1 MKTCKNKLL
10 ASAII
15 IAMIAV
21 AVWLSIWYSGQTRIN
36 PQNNTTTSQQ
46 TLPPNHTET
55 GVSKTLRTPPPRST
69 LKRILSIIRADKRLG
84 KAVVLDAAPWNNV
97 PPSPYP
103 SLPFSEYLPIPNNTA
118 YLHSFAE
125 ALVKGRPVGYREYML
140 PEGVALIVVETRY
153 KGGEYSI
160 IYSFIENIT
169 EWASKLAQYSVI
181 TLSLGTT
188 CEDALSRLLRSNLT
202 ESRDIIWRIPFPWNG
217 SAQDTVMNAL
227 ALVEMPVF
235 GHEWPLSLRLLEE
248 KMAWTFIAS
257 PAIFYALNQTLPP
270 HISPGQIYVDVLPRV
285 VKAVVLPGVTYYPVT
300 KYYESPVMIRLT
312 GRGVCKDYAYATAFL
327 ADSLGLI
334 AVDMF
339 GVDPRTGVNH
349 SLSGIIIPSS
359 MGIGKGVQII
369 PDIDGDNAKEY
380 LFPLVDTAKVPLNL
394 LVKAGFTKHMIIDP
408 GIPILGMDPY
418 REDIDYYWYV
428 QYLEGLDKDYRS
440 IPQPFKPPWADNI
453 DNQML
458 QIAHLYT
465 GITTNYT
472 WLAVELVRKGGITS
486 RTFSWFDIGPVSV
499 QEAFNLALSEA
510 PLDITTYTPKKWIEV
525 FTEFFTERITTPFIM
540 MASPLHIGRPAAGI
554 PKWYW
559 NLIYRLW
566 SIGSTITSPNSNGN
580 GNKPTKLLYMT
591 AYPIFQHKNNTYIF
605 LLFRGEKI
613 INGTRYIVS
622 IIPTAR
628 KGLVGVIVAIGSHIY
643 EFLYKVTPS
652 DWPVLRI
659 DKSFDGYGG
668 LVVRINRTF
677 EYRVHI
683 KINKTG
689 NKLVVRSKYSGEFLD
704 FTYYINIR
712 DNMFYM
718 KFDIVGGLPPILAA
732 EIIVHYKGDK
742 GYEELKPYV
751 YTHGTTGG
759 IVDTGEHLS
768 LIGTLSDIDYIVV
781 YVQAMAG
788 YLTIYFDLSS

>member
-1 MKTCKNKLL
+1 MKICKNKLV

-15 IAMIAV
+15 IVIIAV
-21 AVWLSIWYSGQTRIN
+21 AIWSSLWYSEQTPIN
-36 PQNNTTTSQQ
+36 PPNNTATSQQ
-46 TLPPNHTET
+46 ILPHNHPEA
-55 GVSKTLRTPPPRST
+55 GASKTLRIPPPRST
-69 LKRILSIIRADKRLG
+69 LQRILFIIRADKRLG
-84 KAVVLDAAPWNNV
+84 KAAVLDAAPWNNV

-103 SLPFSEYLPIPNNTA
+103 SLPFSEYLPLPNNTA
-118 YLHSFAE
+118 YLRSFAE
-125 ALVKGRPVGYREYML
+125 ALVKGKLIDYREYML
-140 PEGVALIVVETRY
+140 PEGVALIIVETKYR
-153 KGGEYSI
+153 GEDYSVV
-160 IYSFIENIT
+160 YSFIENIT

-217 SAQDTVMNAL
+217 SAQNTAINAL

-235 GHEWPLSLRLLEE
+235 GRDWPLSLRLLEE

-257 PAIFYALNQTLPP
+257 PAIFYALNQTLPTR
-270 HISPGQIYVDVLPRV
+270 ISPGQIYVDVLPRV
-285 VKAVVLPGVTYYPVT
+285 VKAIVLPGVTYYPIT
-300 KYYESPVMIRLT
+300 KYYETPVMIRLT

-327 ADSLGLI
+327 ADSLGLMT
-334 AVDMF
+334 VDMF

-369 PDIDGDNAKEY
+369 PDIAGDNAKEY

-418 REDIDYYWYV
+418 REGIDYYWYI

-440 IPQPFKPPWADNI
+440 MPRPFKPPWADKI
-453 DNQML
+453 DKQML
-458 QIAHLYT
+458 VLAHLYT

-472 WLAVELVRKGGITS
+472 GLATELVERGEITS
-486 RTFSWFDIGPVSV
+486 KTFSWFYIGPVSLHD
-499 QEAFNLALSEA
+499 AFNLSLSEA
-510 PLDITTYTPKKWIEV
+510 PLDITSYAPKKWVEV
-525 FTEFFTERITTPFIM
+525 FTEFFTERIITPFIM
-540 MASPLHIGRPAAGI
+540 TISPLYVGESTAGI
-554 PKWYW
+554 PEWYW

-566 SIGSTITSPNSNGN
+566 SIGSAITPSNNN

-613 INGTRYIVS
+613 VNGTRYLVS
-622 IIPTAR
+622 IMPTAR

-689 NKLVVRSKYSGEFLD
+689 DKLVVRSKYSGEFLD
-704 FTYYINIR
+704 FTYYISIE

-718 KFDIVGGLPPILAA
+718 KVNIVGGLPPILAT
-732 EIIVHYKGDK
+732 EIIVHYKGDM

-759 IVDTGEHLS
+759 IVDMGEHLS

-788 YLTIYFDLSS
+788 YVTIYFDLSS